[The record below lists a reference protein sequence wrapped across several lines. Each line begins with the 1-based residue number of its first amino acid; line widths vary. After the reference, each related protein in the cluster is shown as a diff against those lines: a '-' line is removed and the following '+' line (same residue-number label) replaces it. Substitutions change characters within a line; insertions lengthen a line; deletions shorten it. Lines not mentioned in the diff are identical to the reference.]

1 MTRKTRA
8 KILYF
13 ILPMILLLGI
23 YGSQTSYENSGYFE
37 PYKIQKSI
45 VIMTISIDNST
56 YEQGQTINV
65 LGKVNHSSQNVSVVI
80 KIIDSTKKTVGDFH
94 GPVNQFGIVNVFF
107 VIPDSFSSGKYTLN
121 AYYEGD
127 PQKTLLS
134 FDIIISNTPTGVT
147 HISIPFGAFQEGNL
161 LNFVPPKVVVPSGSK
176 IVWINNDATVHTV
189 INGKVLANGSLSL
202 DNFFE
207 GGYITPGQTRE
218 ISPNS

>member
-1 MTRKTRA
+1 IAKKNGY

-13 ILPMILLLGI
+13 VLPMILLLGI
-23 YGSQTSYENSGYFE
+23 YGSQISYEKSGYFV
-37 PYKIQKSI
+37 PYNIKKSNG
-45 VIMTISIDNST
+45 IMTMSIDNST

-65 LGKVNHSSQNVSVVI
+65 LGKVNHSSENVSVVI

-134 FDIIISNTPTGVT
+134 
-147 HISIPFGAFQEGNL
+147 
-161 LNFVPPKVVVPSGSK
+161 
-176 IVWINNDATVHTV
+176 
-189 INGKVLANGSLSL
+189 
-202 DNFFE
+202 
-207 GGYITPGQTRE
+207 
-218 ISPNS
+218 